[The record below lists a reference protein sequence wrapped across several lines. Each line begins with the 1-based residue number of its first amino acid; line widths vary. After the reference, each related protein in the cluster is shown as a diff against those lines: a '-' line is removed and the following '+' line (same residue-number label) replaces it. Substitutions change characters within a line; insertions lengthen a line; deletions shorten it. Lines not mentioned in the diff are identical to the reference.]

1 MRRMEYEPRTEHAG
15 EGGAEDE
22 TFRLP
27 TVRDALA
34 PYLGVTD
41 PGPYVKLSISLP
53 EPLVAT
59 VREVAAETGESV
71 SGVVAASLRRLLDEI
86 EQAKLDAALEAD
98 REENLAWAR
107 ATAPMNA
114 LLLKDVEW

>member
-15 EGGAEDE
+15 EGGAEGE
-22 TFRLP
+22 AFRLP